1 VSRVIGWYF
10 NKDGKKNILW
20 VHAPLGYGKTAIAG
34 TVKEKLDVM
43 GLDFDNPV
51 GATFFFWRTSPERNS
66 PARFIIT
73 LAYQL
78 AESIPELRPHVDAV
92 IKSKP
97 GIVKMALERQ
107 LDELI
112 IKTFNSLS
120 NLEKEPIRLIIVDGI
135 DECINSDRER
145 RIGEKDAEDQEA
157 VQVRVL
163 DLILRLYS
171 HNLPLCFLVLSRPE
185 AWVDRHLRSPRFRDV
200 VEPLDLYKVGDHMND
215 VKQFVR
221 TELSRI
227 ANSFGLE
234 GVDEEWT
241 DEPALVQKSEGHM
254 IYAATIIRHID
265 DTFGAPQALLRDLL
279 CNSSIPSRRTSHS
292 TPLSPLYKL
301 YRQIMRYCPERIQS
315 LLTEVL
321 EDAIVAISAGA
332 VFVDSGHGAALRV
345 LDDIS
350 GRPSGDGLRALRPLH
365 AVLRIGNSNEGT
377 EIGDLFIHSSFRE
390 FLEDSQLSF
399 EFTVDVRKGG
409 ERLLTNVLERMTT
422 FTTDTIGNKLEEAN
436 VFALDN
442 WCQLWESSK
451 KTFSESRETHIDLM
465 NKIGTLDLT
474 TCIIQCYLYPNF
486 GYTLCEGPLDP
497 LLFCSQLSEFFVE
510 SRELDGHPGI
520 LSVVHMVTSHTQ
532 ASLDHT
538 FTLLLK
544 ESTLPTF
551 SADAVLYM
559 AVDCGNYLMQ
569 VRHQPDWIENKVV
582 QALGHPG
589 PNGIDMLKIVVGHLC
604 DYAVDADDQDVWD
617 LMEHIYEVMVQE
629 MNPIVEVEDHPFSR
643 FLELKAEED
652 LELDS
657 SDLLSDSNQ
666 D

>member
-1 VSRVIGWYF
+1 VSRAIGWYL
-10 NKDGKKNILW
+10 NKDGKKKIMW

-43 GLDFDNPV
+43 DLDFDNPV

-78 AESIPELRPHVDAV
+78 AESIPKLQPHVDAV

-112 IKTFNSLS
+112 VKPFKSLS
-120 NLEKEPIRLIIVDGI
+120 SLEKEPVRLIIVDGI
-135 DECINSDRER
+135 DECINSDREA
-145 RIGEKDAEDQEA
+145 RIGKKDAEDQEA

-171 HNLPLCFLVLSRPE
+171 HNLPLRFLVLSRPE
-185 AWVDRHLRSPRFRDV
+185 AWIDRHLRSPRFRDV
-200 VEPLDLYKVGDHMND
+200 VEPLDLYEVGDHMND

-227 ANSFGLE
+227 ADSFGLE
-234 GVDEEWT
+234 GVDEEWA

-254 IYAATIIRHID
+254 IYAATVIRHID

-279 CNSSIPSRRTSHS
+279 RNSSTPSRRTSHS
-292 TPLSPLYKL
+292 TPLSPLYEL
-301 YRQIMRYCPERIQS
+301 YRQIMRYSPERIHS

-321 EDAIVAISAGA
+321 EDAIVSRSAEA
-332 VFVDSGHGAALRV
+332 VFQDPRHGSALRV

-350 GRPSGDGLRALRPLH
+350 GRQPGDGLRALRPLH

-377 EIGDLFIHSSFRE
+377 RIGDLFIHSSFRE
-390 FLEDSQLSF
+390 FLEDSQLSS

-409 ERLLTNVLERMTT
+409 ERLLANVLERMTT
-422 FTTDTIGNKLEEAN
+422 ITADTIGNKLEEAD

-442 WCQLWESSK
+442 WCRLWESAKEAVSK
-451 KTFSESRETHIDLM
+451 SRETHRDLM
-465 NKIGTLDLT
+465 NTIGALDLT
-474 TCIIQCYLYPNF
+474 TCIIQYYLCPNF
-486 GYTLCEGPLDP
+486 GYTLCEDVLYPLI
-497 LLFCSQLSEFFVE
+497 FCSQLSEFFVG
-510 SRELDGHPGI
+510 SRELDGHPDI

-532 ASLDHT
+532 ASLDHA
-538 FTLLLK
+538 FTALLK
-544 ESTLPTF
+544 ESTLPAF
-551 SADAVLYM
+551 SINAVRFM
-559 AVDCGNYLMQ
+559 AVDCGTYLSQ
-569 VRHQPDWIENKVV
+569 VMYQPDWKANKVV
-582 QALGHPG
+582 QAMGHPG
-589 PNGIDMLKIVVGHLC
+589 PDGIDMCDIAVDCLC
-604 DYAVDADDQDVWD
+604 DRVAEGDGQHAWD
-617 LMEHIYEVMVQE
+617 LLEHIYEVMVQE
-629 MNPIVEVEDHPFSR
+629 KNPILEEKDHPLR
-643 FLELKAEED
+643 GFLKLKAAKDWES
-652 LELDS
+652 DS
-657 SDLLSDSNQ
+657 SELSLGSNQ
-666 D
+666 E